1 MVIWPEPHNGSFQRI
16 KASNRTLRDQLQQQL
31 TQAEQRQRGLL
42 EVVLREALAGRL
54 PERPERSHAAV

>member
-16 KASNRTLRDQLQQQL
+16 KASNRTLRDQLQQPL

-42 EVVLREALAGRL
+42 
-54 PERPERSHAAV
+54 